1 MNEDQIKAFEFMC
14 QLAPALRKV
23 DSVTFLAWMML
34 AEYFVC
40 KNKFG
45 ADYYKALALYTM
57 HLMFLDGAMK
67 GENES
72 LDNYSRRVTS
82 FSLSGEFSTGY
93 GSVTQNTDGRQITQ
107 TPWGKMYDVLNKK
120 KGGGFGLISGI
131 RARGCVR

>member
-1 MNEDQIKAFEFMC
+1 MNEDQIKALEFMR
-14 QLAPALRKV
+14 QLAPALKKV
-23 DSVTFLAWMML
+23 DEDVFIAWMVL
-34 AEYFVC
+34 AESFVC

-45 ADYYKALALYTM
+45 NDYYKALALYTM

-72 LDNYSRRVTS
+72 LENYSRRVTS

-107 TPWGKMYDVLNKK
+107 TPWGKMFDVLNKK

>member
-1 MNEDQIKAFEFMC
+1 MNEDQIKTLGFMR
-14 QLAPALRKV
+14 QLAPALKKV
-23 DSVTFLAWMML
+23 EDEVFTAWIVL
-34 AEYFVC
+34 SESFVC
-40 KNKFG
+40 KSKFG
-45 ADYYKALALYTM
+45 NDYYKALALYTM

-72 LDNYSRRVTS
+72 LENYSRRVTS

-107 TPWGKMYDVLNKK
+107 TPWGKMFDVLNKK

-131 RARGCVR
+131 RKRGC

>member
-1 MNEDQIKAFEFMC
+1 MNEDQIKAYDFMC
-14 QLAPALRKV
+14 QLAPALNKI

-34 AEYFVC
+34 AESFVC

-45 ADYYKALALYTM
+45 KDYYKALALYTM

-72 LDNYSRRVTS
+72 LENYSRRVTS

-93 GSVTQNTDGRQITQ
+93 GSVTQNTDGHQITQ
-107 TPWGKMYDVLNKK
+107 TPWGKMFDILNKK
-120 KGGGFGLISGI
+120 KGGGFGLVAGI
-131 RARGCVR
+131 RKRGC